1 MVNDWSSV
9 GFDWGIEMILKKYS
23 LIVATVAL
31 LASSVAG
38 CTGSGQTTSPPGSST
53 TSPNGTTIPPITS
66 APASSTVLNLEATEP
81 YTLDPALAAD
91 SDSVLF
97 VCQIFS
103 GLVKTG
109 SSGIL
114 PDIATSWDISQD
126 GKTYTFHLRNDVAFQ
141 NGDRLTAADFK
152 YSWERACTPSV
163 GSTTAATYLS
173 DIAGA
178 NDMLAGRATS
188 LSGAKVADDYT
199 LQVTLVKPASYF
211 IYKLAFVTAFA
222 VDKKNV
228 SSGANW
234 WQTPSGTGPFKL
246 GTWVKTTSITLTQNR
261 NYYGGAVKLGSAVFK
276 FLAGRSMDLYETGQI
291 DVASIGGDDLD
302 RATDPAGSFASQLK
316 SVPELSLSYIG
327 FNVQQAPFDDPL
339 VRKAFSMAINLNKI
353 ISLTFNDSIKGA
365 NGILPVGI
373 PGYDANSSTIGF
385 DMNQAKAL
393 ISQSKY
399 GSISKLPA
407 ITITTSGYGGLIDG
421 GLQAVINEWQVNLG
435 VTVNVRQLEPSVF
448 LYNLKQEKD
457 QMFYSGWIADYPN
470 PQDFLDILF
479 RTGAD
484 FNSGG
489 YSNPAVDSLL
499 DQAAAAT
506 DTASLTIYQQAQ
518 RLILSDAAV
527 LPLFF
532 GQEYILVKPYITG
545 FQINPMGI
553 LVLDQIVVASH

>member
-1 MVNDWSSV
+1 
-9 GFDWGIEMILKKYS
+9 MIFKKS
-23 LIVATVAL
+23 LLILATVAL
-31 LASSVAG
+31 LAAMAAG
-38 CTGSGQTTSPPGSST
+38 CTGNGQTTLPPGSTTTSPSST
-53 TSPNGTTIPPITS
+53 TSAPITT
-66 APASSTVLNLEATEP
+66 APASSTLLNLEATEP

-91 SDSVLF
+91 SGSVLF
-97 VCQIFS
+97 VSQIFS

-109 SSGIL
+109 NSGVL

-141 NGDRLTAADFK
+141 NGHRLTAADFK

-178 NDMLAGRATS
+178 SDMLAGRATS
-188 LSGAKVADDYT
+188 LSGAKIVDDYT
-199 LQVTLVKPASYF
+199 FQVTLVKPASYF

-222 VDKKNV
+222 VDKTNV
-228 SSGANW
+228 ASGATW

-246 GTWVKTTSITLTQNR
+246 GAWVKTTSITLTQNR

-316 SVPELSLSYIG
+316 SVSELSLSYIG
-327 FNVQQAPFDDPL
+327 FNIEKAPFDDPL
-339 VRKAFSMAINLNKI
+339 VRKAFSMAFNLNKI
-353 ISLTFNDSIKGA
+353 ISLTFNNSIKGA

-373 PGYDANSSTIGF
+373 PGYDSNSAALAF
-385 DMNQAKAL
+385 DVAQAKAL
-393 ISQSKY
+393 IAQSKY
-399 GSISKLPA
+399 GSVSNLPP

-421 GLQAVINEWQVNLG
+421 GLQAIINEWQVNLG

-470 PQDFLDILF
+470 PQDFLDVLF

-489 YSNPAVDSLL
+489 YSNKTVDSLL

-506 DTASLTIYQQAQ
+506 DANASFALYQQAQ
-518 RLILSDAAV
+518 RLILGDAAV

-545 FQINPMGI
+545 FQVNAMGTLI
-553 LVLDQIVVASH
+553 LDQVVVASH

>member
-1 MVNDWSSV
+1 MN
-9 GFDWGIEMILKKYS
+9 FKKFS
-23 LIVATVAL
+23 LIPATLVLL
-31 LASSVAG
+31 LAMAAG
-38 CTGSGQTTSPPGSST
+38 CTGNNQTTPPPGSST
-53 TSPNGTTIPPITS
+53 TSPNGTTIPPLTT
-66 APASSTVLNLEATEP
+66 APASSTVLNLEASEP

-91 SDSVLF
+91 SGSVLF
-97 VCQIFS
+97 VSQIFS

-109 SSGIL
+109 NTGIL
-114 PDIATSWDISQD
+114 PDIATGWDISTD

-178 NDMLAGRATS
+178 ADMLAGRATS
-188 LSGAKVADDYT
+188 LSGVKVVDDYT

-222 VDKKNV
+222 VDKTNV

-246 GTWVKTTSITLTQNR
+246 GSWVKTTSITLTQNR
-261 NYYGGAVKLGSAVFK
+261 NYYGSAVKLGSAVFK

-302 RATDPAGSFASQLK
+302 RASDPAGAFASQLK
-316 SVPELSLSYIG
+316 SVSELSLSYIG
-327 FNVQQAPFDDPL
+327 FNVEGAPFDDPL
-339 VRKAFSMAINLNKI
+339 VRKAFSMAVDLNKI
-353 ISLTFNDSIKGA
+353 ISLTYNNAIHGA

-373 PGYDANSSTIGF
+373 PGYDPNSAALGF
-385 DMNQAKAL
+385 NVAQAKAL
-393 ISQSKY
+393 IAQSKY
-399 GSISKLPA
+399 GSVTNLPA

-421 GLQAVINEWQVNLG
+421 GLQAIINEWRVNLG

-470 PQDFLDILF
+470 PHDFLELLF

-489 YSNPAVDSLL
+489 YSNTAVDALL
-499 DQAAAAT
+499 DQAAAAMDST
-506 DTASLTIYQQAQ
+506 VSLGLYQQAQ
-518 RLILSDAAV
+518 KLIIADAAV
-527 LPLFF
+527 MPLFF
-532 GQEYILVKPYITG
+532 GQEYLVVKTYVTG
-545 FQINPMGI
+545 FQVNPMGM
-553 LVLDQIVVASH
+553 LVLDQVVVGAH

>member
-1 MVNDWSSV
+1 MN
-9 GFDWGIEMILKKYS
+9 LKKFL
-23 LIVATVAL
+23 LIPATLVLL
-31 LASSVAG
+31 LALAAG
-38 CTGSGQTTSPPGSST
+38 CTGNSPTTPPPGST
-53 TSPNGTTIPPITS
+53 TTFPNGTTIPPLTT

-91 SDSVLF
+91 SGSVLF
-97 VCQIFS
+97 VSQIFS

-109 SSGIL
+109 NSGVL
-114 PDIATSWDISQD
+114 PDIATSWDISTD

-163 GSTTAATYLS
+163 GSTTAPTYLS
-173 DIAGA
+173 DILGA
-178 NDMLAGRATS
+178 ADMLASRATS
-188 LSGAKVADDYT
+188 LSGVKVVDDYT

-222 VDKKNV
+222 VDKTNV
-228 SSGANW
+228 ASGANW

-246 GTWVKTTSITLTQNR
+246 GSWAKTTSITLTQNR
-261 NYYGGAVKLGSAVFK
+261 NYYGSAVKLGSAVFK

-291 DVASIGGDDLD
+291 DVANIGGDDLD
-302 RATDPAGSFASQLK
+302 RASDPAGSFASQLK

-327 FNVQQAPFDDPL
+327 FNVEGAPFDDPL
-339 VRKAFSMAINLNKI
+339 VRKAFSLAVDINKI
-353 ISLTFNDSIKGA
+353 ISLTYNNAIQGA
-365 NGILPVGI
+365 NGILPTGI
-373 PGYDANSSTIGF
+373 PGYDPNSAALGF
-385 DMNQAKAL
+385 NVAQAKAL
-393 ISQSKY
+393 IAQSKY
-399 GSISKLPA
+399 GSVSNLPV

-421 GLQAVINEWQVNLG
+421 GLQAIINEWRVNLG

-470 PQDFLDILF
+470 PQDFLEILF

-489 YSNPAVDSLL
+489 YSNTAVDALL
-499 DQAAAAT
+499 NQAAAAT
-506 DTASLTIYQQAQ
+506 DSTVSLGLYQQAQ
-518 RLILSDAAV
+518 KLIIADAAV
-527 LPLFF
+527 MPLFF
-532 GQEYILVKPYITG
+532 GQEYLLVKPYVTG
-545 FQINPMGI
+545 FQVNPMGM
-553 LVLDQIVVASH
+553 LVLDQVVVGAH

>member
-1 MVNDWSSV
+1 MMN
-9 GFDWGIEMILKKYS
+9 EMNFKK
-23 LIVATVAL
+23 L
-31 LASSVAG
+31 LAIPLALVLLLGLIAG
-38 CTGSGQTTSPPGSST
+38 CTGNGQTTPPPGSTTAPPGST
-53 TSPNGTTIPPITS
+53 TAAPVTT
-66 APASSTVLNLEATEP
+66 APASNTVLNLEASEP
-81 YTLDPALAAD
+81 YTLDPALAAE
-91 SDSVLF
+91 SGSILF
-97 VCQIFS
+97 VNQIFS

-109 SSGIL
+109 TTGVL
-114 PDIATSWDISQD
+114 PDIATGWDISAD

-141 NGDRLTAADFK
+141 NGHRLTAADFK
-152 YSWERACTPSV
+152 YSWERACTLSV

-178 NDMLAGRATS
+178 IEMLTGRATS
-188 LSGAKVADDYT
+188 LSGVKVVDDYT

-222 VDKKNV
+222 VDKQNV
-228 SSGANW
+228 ASGANW
-234 WQTPSGTGPFKL
+234 WETPSGTGPFKL
-246 GTWVKTTSITLTQNR
+246 GSWVKTTSITLTQNR

-291 DVASIGGDDLD
+291 DVAGIGGDDLD
-302 RATDPAGSFASQLK
+302 RATDPAGTFASQLK

-327 FNVQQAPFDDPL
+327 FNVEKAPFDDPL
-339 VRKAFSMAINLNKI
+339 VRKAFSMAVDLKKI
-353 ISLTFNDSIKGA
+353 ISLTFNDAIKQA
-365 NGILPVGI
+365 NGILPAGI
-373 PGYDANSSTIGF
+373 PGYDSTSAALSFNIT
-385 DMNQAKAL
+385 QAKAL
-393 ISQSKY
+393 IAQSKY
-399 GSISKLPA
+399 GSVSNLPP

-421 GLQAVINEWQVNLG
+421 GLQAIINEWQVNLG

-489 YSNPAVDSLL
+489 YSNTAVDALL

-506 DTASLTIYQQAQ
+506 DTNTSFTLYQQAQ
-518 RLILSDAAV
+518 KLILGDAAV

-532 GQEYILVKPYITG
+532 GQEYVLVKPYVTG
-545 FQINPMGI
+545 FQINPMGM
-553 LVLDQIVVASH
+553 LVLDQVVVASH